1 LLQGIRGYTS
11 DALLQVTI
19 VTAAGIPFNASATEN
34 SDLFWAIRGAGANFG
49 IITSA
54 TYEIYDATNGGHAQ
68 NANLVYPAA
77 ANGSIWDIL
86 ESFDETLPA
95 ELSITIGVSYNQT
108 TQEVSQSCLLLRN
121 HREKNWKRNQKKGK
135 DSF

>member
-1 LLQGIRGYTS
+1 MTS
-11 DALLQVTI
+11 
-19 VTAAGIPFNASATEN
+19 AGVPFNASATEN
-34 SDLFWAIRGAGANFG
+34 PDLFWAIRGAGANFG

-54 TYEIYDATNGGHAQ
+54 TYEIYDATNGGQAQ
-68 NANLVYPAA
+68 DANLAYSAA

-108 TQEVSQSCLLLRN
+108 IQEVSHCCLLL
-121 HREKNWKRNQKKGK
+121 EKHPE
-135 DSF
+135 

>member
-19 VTAAGIPFNASATEN
+19 VTAAGVPFNASATEN

-54 TYEIYDATNGGHAQ
+54 TYEIYDATNGGQAQ

-108 TQEVSQSCLLLRN
+108 IQEVSQSRLPFRK
-121 HREKNWKRNQKKGK
+121 HRE
-135 DSF
+135 